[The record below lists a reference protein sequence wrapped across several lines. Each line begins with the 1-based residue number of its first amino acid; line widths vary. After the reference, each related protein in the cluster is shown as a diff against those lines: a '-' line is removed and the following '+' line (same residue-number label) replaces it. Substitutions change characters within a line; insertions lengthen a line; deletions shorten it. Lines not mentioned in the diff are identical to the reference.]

1 MSKTNKKKKRI
12 QAIILILS
20 IIVVFIIAVSGIF
33 LVSYNNAKKLS
44 KDWENKIY
52 PGVTINDVDLTGKTF
67 EEAKEILNTECTQ
80 KLLNKKLKIVVG
92 NKKFEYKYSDISAGY
107 DIDKSVEE
115 AIDYGKD
122 LSVFKQKSLIK
133 NKDNNKKNFE
143 LDFTY
148 DEKKFTELEE
158 SIKSQVD
165 IEPQNAIL
173 NFNNGSFSVTPEVVG
188 CELNTEGIN
197 EKIKETITGD
207 LDKESILNLEMIE
220 KKPKIT
226 QDQLSRITGQMSYYE
241 TSFNK
246 GYDTARDY
254 NLSVAAA
261 QVNGTLLMPGDVFSY
276 AEKTRAVE
284 NKYKDAMVIGANN
297 QYVPGNAGG
306 ICQVSTT
313 LYNAVMRANIR
324 SIERH
329 NHSIASEY
337 VPVGLD
343 ATVSWGYL
351 DYRFANTY
359 DFPIYI
365 YAAIV
370 GHTVQIAIYGDPSA
384 MGGKT
389 YSMTSEVEVKKEANE
404 QVAKAYLLTYENGQE
419 INREYIDT
427 STYVLHNTSTNEK
440 NEPEK
445 NADIAQ
451 PSTTGNKSENK
462 VENKVEN
469 TTENKIENT
478 TENKVETVIP
488 NTTENK
494 VETSTANTNQ

>member
-1 MSKTNKKKKRI
+1 
-12 QAIILILS
+12 
-20 IIVVFIIAVSGIF
+20 
-33 LVSYNNAKKLS
+33 
-44 KDWENKIY
+44 
-52 PGVTINDVDLTGKTF
+52 
-67 EEAKEILNTECTQ
+67 
-80 KLLNKKLKIVVG
+80 
-92 NKKFEYKYSDISAGY
+92 
-107 DIDKSVEE
+107 
-115 AIDYGKD
+115 
-122 LSVFKQKSLIK
+122 
-133 NKDNNKKNFE
+133 
-143 LDFTY
+143 
-148 DEKKFTELEE
+148 
-158 SIKSQVD
+158 
-165 IEPQNAIL
+165 
-173 NFNNGSFSVTPEVVG
+173 
-188 CELNTEGIN
+188 
-197 EKIKETITGD
+197 
-207 LDKESILNLEMIE
+207 MIE

-404 QVAKAYLLTYENGQE
+404 QIAKAYLITYENGQE

-451 PSTTGNKSENK
+451 PNTKENKSENTTANKVENTPENK

-469 TTENKIENT
+469 TS
-478 TENKVETVIP
+478 ETSNP
-488 NTTENK
+488 NTPENK

>member
-1 MSKTNKKKKRI
+1 MNNRRKKKKRK
-12 QAIILILS
+12 QALILMLS
-20 IIVVFIIAVSGIF
+20 VIVVLIIAASVIF
-33 LVSYNNAKKLS
+33 LVYYNNLRILS
-44 KDWENKIY
+44 KEWKDKIY
-52 PGVTINDVDLTGKTF
+52 PGITINGIDLTGKNF
-67 EEAKEILNTECTQ
+67 GEAEEILNTQCTE
-80 KLLNKKLKIVVG
+80 KLLDKELKIVVQD
-92 NKKFEYKYSDISAGY
+92 KEFEYKYSDISAGY
-107 DIDKSVEE
+107 DIDKAIEE

-122 LSVFKQKSLIK
+122 LSIFKQKSLIK
-133 NKDNNKKNFE
+133 NKDNKKKEFE

-148 DEKKFTELEE
+148 DEEKFAQLEE
-158 SIKSQVD
+158 TIKSQVN

-173 NFNNGSFSVTPEVVG
+173 HFNWGSFSITPEVVG
-188 CELNTEGIN
+188 YELNTEGIN
-197 EKIKETITGD
+197 EKIKEAISGD
-207 LDKESILNLEMIE
+207 LNKESIINLEMIE
-220 KKPKIT
+220 KEPEIT
-226 QDQLSRITGQMSYYE
+226 ETQLSKITGQMSYYE

-246 GYDTARDY
+246 GYDTGRDY

-284 NKYKDAMVIGANN
+284 NKYKDAMIIGEGN

-313 LYNAVMRANIR
+313 LYNAAMRANLR

-365 YAAIV
+365 YAAVV
-370 GHTVQIAIYGDPSA
+370 GNMVQIAIYGDPSA
-384 MGGKT
+384 MRGKT
-389 YSMTSEVEVKKEANE
+389 YSMTSEVEVKEAENK
-404 QVAKAYLLTYENGQE
+404 QIAKSYLITYENGQE

-427 STYVLHNTSTNEK
+427 STYILDNTPANEK
-440 NEPEK
+440 NEQEK
-445 NADIAQ
+445 NADLAQ
-451 PSTTGNKSENK
+451 PSTS
-462 VENKVEN
+462 
-469 TTENKIENT
+469 
-478 TENKVETVIP
+478 
-488 NTTENK
+488 ENK
-494 VETSTANTNQ
+494 VETSTTN

>member
-33 LVSYNNAKKLS
+33 LAYYDNTKKLS
-44 KDWENKIY
+44 KEWENKIY
-52 PGVTINDVDLTGKTF
+52 PGVTINEVDLTGKTF
-67 EEAKEILNTECTQ
+67 EEAKEILNTQCIQ
-80 KLLNKKLKIVVG
+80 KLLDKKLKIVVG
-92 NKKFEYKYSDISAGY
+92 DKEFEYKYSDISAGY

-158 SIKSQVD
+158 AIKSQVD

-254 NLSVAAA
+254 NLSVAVA
-261 QVNGTLLMPGDVFSY
+261 QVNGTLLMPGEVFSY

-284 NKYKDAMVIGANN
+284 SKYKDAMVIGANN

-389 YSMTSEVEVKKEANE
+389 YSMISEVEVKKEANE